1 MRKTLIAAL
10 LLFAIASFRND
21 NNNAFRYTL
30 VMQAIQNDSSHIF
43 AANEFI
49 SYKGFLIEFIWKKF
63 SEEHM
68 HQDSAKSTFREWKEL
83 LKVHFIDISTKTYFS
98 VDAFSPGSKLI
109 AQGQL
114 KDKNLGMNVGERTSD
129 DDARNYNLAD
139 CKDTAFNGID
149 YLYYPHT
156 IKNKNGQDSILC
168 KALFLKDADINLITS
183 IDPKSY
189 LQGKYPLAG
198 MIAYTNDAK
207 QGFAM
212 YIKDKKAISKDDAL
226 TIELLLEKYSKK
238 N

>member
-49 SYKGFLIEFIWKKF
+49 SYKGFLIEFIWKEF

-109 AQGQL
+109 AQGPL

-129 DDARNYNLAD
+129 DDARNYNLAF
-139 CKDTAFNGID
+139 CKDTSFYGIE
-149 YLYYPHT
+149 YLYYPYT
-156 IKNKNGQDSILC
+156 IRDKNGQDSILC
-168 KALFLKDADINLITS
+168 KALFLKDINVNLITS
-183 IDPKSY
+183 IDAQSY

-198 MIAYTNDAK
+198 MIAYTKDMK

-212 YIKDKKAISKDDAL
+212 YIKDKKAISKNEIL
-226 TIELLLEKYSKK
+226 TVEKILEKHIKK